1 MNRRYLLA
9 AVLVAPIAACSD
21 AQIAQFDKTID
32 ALKAK
37 ALARLKLRSSQFV
50 KLVEDVSAKVPAGL
64 ADGLLEDVR
73 KNDAEIQKATELRAG
88 LSVYARALANVGD
101 KLLSLGEKVPGIGPY
116 ANALRAAVRVLH
128 MIADRPES
136 AADDDLNE
144 K

>member
-1 MNRRYLLA
+1 MNRRYLLMA
-9 AVLVAPIAACSD
+9 ITIAVAPVPACSD
-21 AQIAQFDKTID
+21 QQIAQFDKRLD

-50 KLVEDVSAKVPAGL
+50 KLV
-64 ADGLLEDVR
+64 EDVR

-101 KLLSLGEKVPGIGPY
+101 KLLSLGEKVPGIGQY
-116 ANALRAAVRVLH
+116 ANALRAAVRVLN
-128 MIADRPES
+128 MIADRPEA
-136 AADDDLNE
+136 AADDDLDG

>member
-21 AQIAQFDKTID
+21 AQIEQFDKRID

-50 KLVEDVSAKVPAGL
+50 KLVEDVSAKVPAGV
-64 ADGLLEDVR
+64 ADGLLADVR

-88 LSVYARALANVGD
+88 LSVYASALANVGD

-128 MIADRPES
+128 MIADRPEA
-136 AADDDLNE
+136 AADDDLDG